1 MKKLA
6 LTFLI
11 LTGLGLS
18 AGVQANDAEA
28 LAKKK
33 NCLACHAVDKKLV
46 GPAYNK
52 IAVGKDPK
60 GNEITIDRLV
70 TSIMK
75 GSSGKWGPI
84 PMPPNPV
91 SADEAKLLA
100 EWIMTLK

>member
-1 MKKLA
+1 MPKRWQKRKIVLH
-6 LTFLI
+6 
-11 LTGLGLS
+11 
-18 AGVQANDAEA
+18 V
-28 LAKKK
+28 
-33 NCLACHAVDKKLV
+33 VDKKLV